1 MQTTESTAP
10 QDQSGRQDAEA
21 PTPEV
26 EEAVRQR
33 AEWARQAV
41 PELAT
46 AGRVRKDAVLRH
58 MAEALRAN
66 AAAIITANRED
77 RNRGREAGTSAAMLD
92 RLKLDEARV
101 EALALALETLA
112 GLPDPVGTVVRGGP
126 LPNGVRMSQV
136 RVPLGVVGA
145 VYEARPNVT
154 VDIAGIALKSGNA
167 VLLRGGS
174 AAAESNRVLVGLI
187 RDALADKR
195 LPVDIVQT
203 VDDYGRDGAT
213 ALMSARGKVDVLIP
227 RGGRGL
233 IQSVVQNATVPV
245 IETGEGNVHVF
256 IDASASE
263 KMAVEVAVNAKTHRT
278 STCNTAETLLL
289 HKDSTAGAAVLEAL
303 IKAGVTLHVDERA
316 AQLLPSGSDQPAA
329 TEEDWET
336 EYLDMHMAVKVVD
349 SLDEALEHIEKYTT
363 RHTEAIV
370 TNDLA
375 ASERFIASIDAAAV
389 MVNASTRF
397 TDGGQL
403 GLGAEIG
410 ISTQKMHARGPMGL
424 EELTTTKW
432 IVQGDG
438 HIRP

>member
-77 RNRGREAGTSAAMLD
+77 RSRGRETGTSAALLD

-154 VDIAGIALKSGNA
+154 VDIAGIALKSGNG
-167 VLLRGGS
+167 VILRGGS
-174 AAAESNRVLVGLI
+174 AAESTN
-187 RDALADKR
+187 A
-195 LPVDIVQT
+195 
-203 VDDYGRDGAT
+203 
-213 ALMSARGKVDVLIP
+213 VLI
-227 RGGRGL
+227 
-233 IQSVVQNATVPV
+233 Q
-245 IETGEGNVHVF
+245 
-256 IDASASE
+256 
-263 KMAVEVAVNAKTHRT
+263 
-278 STCNTAETLLL
+278 
-289 HKDSTAGAAVLEAL
+289 VLREAL
-303 IKAGVTLHVDERA
+303 VD
-316 AQLLPSGSDQPAA
+316 L
-329 TEEDWET
+329 
-336 EYLDMHMAVKVVD
+336 
-349 SLDEALEHIEKYTT
+349 SLIHI
-363 RHTEAIV
+363 
-370 TNDLA
+370 
-375 ASERFIASIDAAAV
+375 
-389 MVNASTRF
+389 
-397 TDGGQL
+397 
-403 GLGAEIG
+403 
-410 ISTQKMHARGPMGL
+410 
-424 EELTTTKW
+424 
-432 IVQGDG
+432 
-438 HIRP
+438 